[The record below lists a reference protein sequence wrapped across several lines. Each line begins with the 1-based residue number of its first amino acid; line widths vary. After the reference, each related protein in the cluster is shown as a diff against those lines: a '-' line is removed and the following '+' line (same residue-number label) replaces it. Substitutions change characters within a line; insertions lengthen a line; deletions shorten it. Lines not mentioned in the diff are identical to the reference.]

1 VGQDEQRYQGD
12 FRGKILAEGT
22 AIVNPKGFKGGPF
35 YDLQG
40 IVTWLG
46 SELKDYLVAQAAQ
59 ADLYTAY
66 DLTRNQ
72 DPGTTFDTALRYS
85 RGDVLVDPLG
95 LPSPQLERDWPL
107 TEASLFLPMAFNTRL
122 EAATLVCPLPLVRPS
137 QIYLRMFASLF
148 AGYTLNVV
156 YCTPENFK
164 RYQTKLKSQEILKE
178 SFYDFGA
185 LESEEIV
192 LPTRRHLPLLSLGS
206 FKIPTELSEMISA
219 KTRSECEVL
228 PLYLHEKQVTV
239 AIAGDRPRS
248 EQISRITTEL
258 GGRITARFVQ
268 VLLDQLEVAIKGNA
282 VMEVA
287 SLTRR
292 LAEAAEGYAKSESQE
307 INRIDTVQVQ
317 ERIFSED
324 ATVIDLVNTM
334 LTHADK
340 TVSTDIHLIP
350 FRNSV
355 RVCFRTDTLL
365 HDFPD
370 PIPKTIYQAICN
382 RIKLMSTI
390 DIQPASIA
398 QHGRFS
404 VEIGA
409 KMIEV
414 RVCSQSTIHGDHV
427 SLRLAEA
434 NAAQKTIRELGFE
447 QHEIDILQRSI
458 DSDHGLTLVCGP
470 TGSGKSTTLYAALFG
485 IDRVKYSVMSGEDPV
500 EREIPLVIQ
509 TEVSPPLTFDQYIAA
524 ALRRDPDYIMVGET
538 RTEQTA
544 VELIRA
550 AETGHVVYTTLHT
563 NTAASAPH
571 RLINLGIQPYMVA
584 DTLSSVI
591 AQRLVPRLCPNC
603 SFPASPPSE
612 QDLEVNGISQSWFGS
627 RFNFKDAHGCAQCN
641 HTSFRGRILLAE
653 SFVVTPGLRQL
664 ISNKN
669 PSWDILEEQIAQGGK
684 SIYQKAV
691 EACVRGLIP
700 FKLAIQF
707 RTEEAIGKAPVTGRL
722 VNENSHA

>member
-1 VGQDEQRYQGD
+1 MVQNEQGYQGD
-12 FRGKILAEGT
+12 SRGKVADEGKPIT
-22 AIVNPKGFKGGPF
+22 NPIATKAWRF
-35 YDLQG
+35 YDLEG
-40 IVTWLG
+40 VATCLG
-46 SELKDYLVAQAAQ
+46 SDLSDFLIVHEPQ

-66 DLTRNQ
+66 DLTCDR
-72 DPGTTFDTALRYS
+72 DPRTTFDLAFKHS
-85 RGDVLVDPLG
+85 RRDVLVDPLA
-95 LPSPQLERDWPL
+95 LPSPQLEEDWPL
-107 TEASLFLPMAFNTRL
+107 TEAALFLPLAFNTRL

-137 QIYLRMFASLF
+137 EFYLRMFASLF
-148 AGYTLNVV
+148 RGYTLNLV
-156 YCTPENFK
+156 YCPPESFK
-164 RYQTKLKSQEILKE
+164 RYQTKLKNQEILRE
-178 SFYDFGA
+178 SFYDFTEA
-185 LESEEIV
+185 CSEELS
-192 LPTRRHLPLLSLGS
+192 LPKNRPLPLLILSS
-206 FKIPTELSEMISA
+206 FKIPAEVAEKISA
-219 KTRSECEVL
+219 KARSECEVL
-228 PLYLHEKQVTV
+228 PLYLHEKELTV
-239 AIAGDRPRS
+239 AIAGDRPRLD
-248 EQISRITTEL
+248 QISRITTEL
-258 GGRITARFVQ
+258 GGRITTRFVQ
-268 VLLDQLEVAIKGNA
+268 VLSDQLEVAIKSNA

-287 SLTRR
+287 SLTKR
-292 LAEAAEGYAKSESQE
+292 LAEEAEGYAKSESQE
-307 INRIDTVQVQ
+307 IKRIDTVQVQ

-340 TVSTDIHLIP
+340 TLSTDIHLIP
-350 FRNSV
+350 FRNTV

-370 PIPKTIYQAICN
+370 PIPKAIYQAICN

-390 DIQPASIA
+390 DIQPTSIA

-404 VEIGA
+404 IEIGS

-434 NAAQKTIRELGFE
+434 NAALKTIRELGFE
-447 QHEIDILQRSI
+447 EHEIDILQRSI

-470 TGSGKSTTLYAALFG
+470 TGSGKSTTLYATLFC
-485 IDRVKYSVMSGEDPV
+485 IDRAKYSVMSGEDPV
-500 EREIPLVIQ
+500 EREIPLVVQ

-524 ALRRDPDYIMVGET
+524 AMRRDPDYIMVGET
-538 RTEQTA
+538 RTEETA
-544 VELIRA
+544 FEVIRA

-603 SFPASPPSE
+603 SFPAPAPTES
-612 QDLEVNGISQSWFGS
+612 DLETNGIPQSWFGRRS
-627 RFNFKDAHGCAQCN
+627 NFRDAHGCSQCN
-641 HTSFRGRILLAE
+641 HTHFRGRILLAE
-653 SFVVTPGLRQL
+653 SFVATPRMKQL

-669 PSWDILEEQIAQGGK
+669 PSWDILEEQLAQGGK

-707 RTEEAIGKAPVTGRL
+707 RNEETIRKASVTSQL
-722 VNENSHA
+722 ITKN

>member
-1 VGQDEQRYQGD
+1 VGPDEQRYLGD
-12 FRGKILAEGT
+12 SRGKVAAEGPP
-22 AIVNPKGFKGGPF
+22 IVNPTAINGWPF
-35 YDLQG
+35 YDLEG

-46 SELKDYLVAQAAQ
+46 SDLKDFFVTHGAQ

-66 DLTRNQ
+66 DLSRKQ
-72 DPGTTFDTALRYS
+72 DPGTTFEIALRYS

-95 LPSPQLERDWPL
+95 LPSPQLDKDWQL
-107 TEASLFLPMAFNTRL
+107 TEANLFLPLAFNTRL

-137 QIYLRMFASLF
+137 QVYLRLFASLF
-148 AGYTLNVV
+148 GGYTLNLV

-178 SFYDFGA
+178 SFYDFVEPDSQEIA
-185 LESEEIV
+185 L
-192 LPTRRHLPLLSLGS
+192 PARRHLPLLNLGS
-206 FKIPTELSEMISA
+206 FKIPVELSEKISA
-219 KTRSECEVL
+219 KTISECLVL

-287 SLTRR
+287 PLTKR
-292 LAEAAEGYAKSESQE
+292 LAQAAEGYAKSESQE

-470 TGSGKSTTLYAALFG
+470 TGSGKSTTLYATLFG

-524 ALRRDPDYIMVGET
+524 SLRRDPDYIMVGET
-538 RTEQTA
+538 RTEETA

-603 SFPASPPSE
+603 SFPASPPTV
-612 QDLEVNGISQSWFGS
+612 QDLEVNGISPSWFGA
-627 RFNFKDAHGCAQCN
+627 RFNFRDAHGCTQCN
-641 HTSFRGRILLAE
+641 HTSFRGRILFAE
-653 SFVVTPGLRQL
+653 SFVVTPSLRQL
-664 ISNKN
+664 ITNKS

-691 EACVRGLIP
+691 EACARGLIP

-707 RTEEAIGKAPVTGRL
+707 RTDEAIRKAPVTNRL
-722 VNENSHA
+722 VNEK

>member
-1 VGQDEQRYQGD
+1 MLQDEQRYQGD
-12 FRGKILAEGT
+12 SRGKVAEDGT
-22 AIVNPKGFKGGPF
+22 PIANPIAIKAWPF

-40 IVTWLG
+40 VATWLG
-46 SELKDYLVAQAAQ
+46 SKLRDFLIAHEAQ

-66 DLTRNQ
+66 DLAYDQ
-72 DPGTTFDTALRYS
+72 DPGTTFDIAFVHS
-85 RGDVLVDPLG
+85 RGDVLLDPLA
-95 LPSPQLERDWPL
+95 LPSPHLEEDWQL
-107 TEASLFLPMAFNTRL
+107 TEAALFLPLAFNTRL
-122 EAATLVCPLPLVRPS
+122 QAATLVCPLPLVRPS
-137 QIYLRMFASLF
+137 QFYLRMFASLLSS
-148 AGYTLNVV
+148 YTLNLV

-178 SFYDFGA
+178 SFYDFTEADHQGMA
-185 LESEEIV
+185 L
-192 LPTRRHLPLLSLGS
+192 PKKRQLPLLSLGN
-206 FKIPTELSEMISA
+206 FKIPPELSEKISA

-228 PLYLHEKQVTV
+228 PLYLHEKQLTV
-239 AIAGDRPRS
+239 AIAEDRPRS

-268 VLLDQLEVAIKGNA
+268 VLFDQLEVAIKNNA

-287 SLTRR
+287 SLTKR
-292 LAEAAEGYAKSESQE
+292 LAEEAESYAKSESQE
-307 INRIDTVQVQ
+307 IKRIDTAQVQ
-317 ERIFSED
+317 ERIVSED

-340 TVSTDIHLIP
+340 TLSTDIHLIP

-370 PIPKTIYQAICN
+370 PIPKAIYQAISN

-390 DIQPASIA
+390 DIQPTSIA

-404 VEIGA
+404 VEIGS

-434 NAAQKTIRELGFE
+434 TSALKTIRELGFE
-447 QHEIDILQRSI
+447 EREIDILQRSI

-470 TGSGKSTTLYAALFG
+470 TGSGKSTTLYATLFC
-485 IDRVKYSVMSGEDPV
+485 IDRAKYSVMSGEDPV
-500 EREIPLVIQ
+500 EREIPLVVQ

-524 ALRRDPDYIMVGET
+524 AMRRDPDYIMVGET
-538 RTEQTA
+538 RTEETA
-544 VELIRA
+544 MEVIRA

-571 RLINLGIQPYMVA
+571 RMINLGIQPYMVA

-603 SFPASPPSE
+603 SFPALPPAE
-612 QDLEVNGISQSWFGS
+612 CDLEVNGIPQSWFGHRS
-627 RFNFKDAHGCAQCN
+627 NFKDAHGCPQCN

-653 SFVVTPGLRQL
+653 SFVVTPRLKQL
-664 ISNKN
+664 ISNKS
-669 PSWDILEEQIAQGGK
+669 PSWDILEEQLAQGGK

-691 EACVRGLIP
+691 EACARGLIP

-707 RTEEAIGKAPVTGRL
+707 RNEEAIRKAPVTSQL
-722 VNENSHA
+722 VNEN

>member
-1 VGQDEQRYQGD
+1 VGQDEQRYPGD
-12 FRGKILAEGT
+12 SHGKIAAERPL
-22 AIVNPKGFKGGPF
+22 IVNPIAIKGWPF
-35 YDLQG
+35 YDLEG

-46 SELKDYLVAQAAQ
+46 SDLKDFAVVYGAQ
-59 ADLYTAY
+59 ADVYTAY
-66 DLTRNQ
+66 DLARKQ
-72 DPGTTFDTALRYS
+72 DPGTIFDIALRYS
-85 RGDVLVDPLG
+85 RGDVLVDPLS
-95 LPSPQLERDWPL
+95 LPSPQLERDWQL
-107 TEASLFLPMAFNTRL
+107 TEASLFLPLAFNTRL
-122 EAATLVCPLPLVRPS
+122 EAATLVCPLPLLRPS
-137 QIYLRMFASLF
+137 KVYLRLF
-148 AGYTLNVV
+148 ATLFGGYTLNLV

-164 RYQTKLKSQEILKE
+164 RYQAKLKSQEILKE
-178 SFYDFGA
+178 SFYDFVEPDKEIA
-185 LESEEIV
+185 L
-192 LPTRRHLPLLSLGS
+192 PRRRHLPLLNLGS
-206 FKIPTELSEMISA
+206 FKIPTDLSEMISA

-228 PLYLHEKQVTV
+228 PLHLHEKQVTV

-268 VLLDQLEVAIKGNA
+268 VLLDQLEIAIKGNA
-282 VMEVA
+282 VMEVG
-287 SLTRR
+287 SLTKR

-350 FRNSV
+350 FRSSV

-370 PIPKTIYQAICN
+370 PIPKAIYQAICN

-390 DIQPASIA
+390 DIQPASVA

-458 DSDHGLTLVCGP
+458 DNDHGLTLVCGP
-470 TGSGKSTTLYAALFG
+470 TGSGKSTTLYATLFG
-485 IDRVKYSVMSGEDPV
+485 IDRAKYSVMSGEDPV

-509 TEVSPPLTFDQYIAA
+509 TEVSPPLTFDQFIAA

-603 SFPASPPSE
+603 SFPVAPPTAE
-612 QDLEVNGISQSWFGS
+612 DLEVNGIFPSWFGT
-627 RFNFKDAHGCAQCN
+627 RPHFRDANGCPQCN
-641 HTSFRGRILLAE
+641 YTSYRGRILLAE
-653 SFVVTPGLRQL
+653 SFVVTPSLRQL
-664 ISNKN
+664 ITNKS

-684 SIYQKAV
+684 SIYQKAL
-691 EACVRGLIP
+691 EACARGMIP

-707 RTEEAIGKAPVTGRL
+707 RTEEAIRKAPVTSRL
-722 VNENSHA
+722 VDEK

>member
-1 VGQDEQRYQGD
+1 
-12 FRGKILAEGT
+12 
-22 AIVNPKGFKGGPF
+22 
-35 YDLQG
+35 
-40 IVTWLG
+40 
-46 SELKDYLVAQAAQ
+46 
-59 ADLYTAY
+59 
-66 DLTRNQ
+66 
-72 DPGTTFDTALRYS
+72 
-85 RGDVLVDPLG
+85 
-95 LPSPQLERDWPL
+95 
-107 TEASLFLPMAFNTRL
+107 
-122 EAATLVCPLPLVRPS
+122 
-137 QIYLRMFASLF
+137 
-148 AGYTLNVV
+148 
-156 YCTPENFK
+156 
-164 RYQTKLKSQEILKE
+164 
-178 SFYDFGA
+178 
-185 LESEEIV
+185 
-192 LPTRRHLPLLSLGS
+192 
-206 FKIPTELSEMISA
+206 
-219 KTRSECEVL
+219 
-228 PLYLHEKQVTV
+228 
-239 AIAGDRPRS
+239 
-248 EQISRITTEL
+248 
-258 GGRITARFVQ
+258 
-268 VLLDQLEVAIKGNA
+268 
-282 VMEVA
+282 MEVA
-287 SLTRR
+287 PLTKR

-307 INRIDTVQVQ
+307 INRIDTIHVQ

-390 DIQPASIA
+390 DIQPAPIA

-470 TGSGKSTTLYAALFG
+470 TGSGKSTTLYATLFG

-524 ALRRDPDYIMVGET
+524 SLRRDPDYIMVGET
-538 RTEQTA
+538 RTEETA

-550 AETGHVVYTTLHT
+550 AETGHIVYTTLHT

-584 DTLSSVI
+584 DTLASVI
-591 AQRLVPRLCPNC
+591 AQRLVPKLCPNC
-603 SFPASPPSE
+603 SFPATPPTA
-612 QDLEVNGISQSWFGS
+612 QDLEANGISPSWFGT
-627 RFNFKDAHGCAQCN
+627 RFNFKDARGCSQCN
-641 HTSFRGRILLAE
+641 NTSYRGRILLAE
-653 SFVVTPGLRQL
+653 SFVVTPSLRQL
-664 ISNKN
+664 ITNKR

-691 EACVRGLIP
+691 EACARGLIP
-700 FKLAIQF
+700 FRLAVQFRSDEAIQK
-707 RTEEAIGKAPVTGRL
+707 TSVTSRL
-722 VNENSHA
+722 AGEQ

>member
-1 VGQDEQRYQGD
+1 VGQDEQRYLGEA
-12 FRGKILAEGT
+12 RGVVAAERPP
-22 AIVNPKGFKGGPF
+22 IVNPMAIKGWPF
-35 YDLQG
+35 YDLEG

-46 SELKDYLVAQAAQ
+46 SGLRDFFVAQGAQ

-66 DLTRNQ
+66 DLACKQ
-72 DPGTTFDTALRYS
+72 DPGTTFDLALKYS
-85 RGDVLVDPLG
+85 RGDVLIDPLG
-95 LPSPQLERDWPL
+95 LPSPQLEKDWQL
-107 TEASLFLPMAFNTRL
+107 TEASLFLPLAFNPRL

-137 QIYLRMFASLF
+137 QVYLRLFASLF
-148 AGYTLNVV
+148 GGYTLNLV
-156 YCTPENFK
+156 YCTAENFK

-178 SFYDFGA
+178 SFYDFAEADSKEVA
-185 LESEEIV
+185 L
-192 LPTRRHLPLLSLGS
+192 PKKRPLPLLNLGS
-206 FKIPTELSEMISA
+206 FKIPPELSEKISA
-219 KTRSECEVL
+219 KTTTECQVL

-268 VLLDQLEVAIKGNA
+268 VLLDQLEVAIKGNS
-282 VMEVA
+282 VTEVA
-287 SLTRR
+287 PLTKR
-292 LAEAAEGYAKSESQE
+292 LAQAAEGYAKSESQE
-307 INRIDTVQVQ
+307 INRIDTVLVQ

-434 NAAQKTIRELGFE
+434 NAALKTIRELGFE

-470 TGSGKSTTLYAALFG
+470 TGSGKSTTLYATLFG

-500 EREIPLVIQ
+500 EREIPLVVQ
-509 TEVSPPLTFDQYIAA
+509 TDVSPPLTFDQYISA

-550 AETGHVVYTTLHT
+550 AETGHIVYTTLHT

-603 SFPASPPSE
+603 SFPASPPTE
-612 QDLEVNGISQSWFGS
+612 QDLEVNGISPSWFRN
-627 RFNFKDAHGCAQCN
+627 RFNFRDAHGCLQCN
-641 HTSFRGRILLAE
+641 HTSYRGRILLAE
-653 SFVVTPGLRQL
+653 SFVVTPSLRQL
-664 ISNKN
+664 ITNKS

-684 SIYQKAV
+684 SIYQKAI
-691 EACVRGLIP
+691 EACARGLIP

-707 RTEEAIGKAPVTGRL
+707 RTDEAIRKAPVTSRP
-722 VNENSHA
+722 VNEK

>member
-1 VGQDEQRYQGD
+1 VGQDEQPYPGD
-12 FRGKILAEGT
+12 SHGKVAAERPP
-22 AIVNPKGFKGGPF
+22 IVNPIAIKGWPF
-35 YDLQG
+35 YDLEG

-46 SELKDYLVAQAAQ
+46 SDLKDFALVYGAQ

-66 DLTRNQ
+66 DLARKQ
-72 DPGTTFDTALRYS
+72 DPGTIFDIAVRYS
-85 RGDVLVDPLG
+85 RGDVLVDPLS
-95 LPSPQLERDWPL
+95 LPSPQLERDWQL
-107 TEASLFLPMAFNTRL
+107 TEANLFLPLAFNTRL
-122 EAATLVCPLPLVRPS
+122 EAATLVCPLPLLRPS
-137 QIYLRMFASLF
+137 KVYLRLF
-148 AGYTLNVV
+148 ATLFGGYTLNLV

-164 RYQTKLKSQEILKE
+164 RYQAKLKSQEILKE
-178 SFYDFGA
+178 SFYDFVEPDNKEIA
-185 LESEEIV
+185 L
-192 LPTRRHLPLLSLGS
+192 PRRRHLPLLNLGS

-228 PLYLHEKQVTV
+228 PLHLHEKQVTV

-268 VLLDQLEVAIKGNA
+268 VLLDQLEIAIKGNA
-282 VMEVA
+282 VMEVG
-287 SLTRR
+287 SLTKR

-350 FRNSV
+350 FRSSV

-370 PIPKTIYQAICN
+370 PIPKAIYQAICN

-470 TGSGKSTTLYAALFG
+470 TGSGKSTTLYATLFG
-485 IDRVKYSVMSGEDPV
+485 IDRAKYSVMSGEDPV

-509 TEVSPPLTFDQYIAA
+509 TEVSPPLTFDQFIAA

-603 SFPASPPSE
+603 SFPVAPPTA
-612 QDLEVNGISQSWFGS
+612 QDLEVNGISQSWFS
-627 RFNFKDAHGCAQCN
+627 TRFNFRDANGCPQCN
-641 HTSFRGRILLAE
+641 YTSFRGRILLAE
-653 SFVVTPGLRQL
+653 SFVVTPSLRQL
-664 ISNKN
+664 ITNKS

-691 EACVRGLIP
+691 ESCARGLIP

-707 RTEEAIGKAPVTGRL
+707 RTEEAIRKAPVTNPL
-722 VNENSHA
+722 VDEK

>member
-1 VGQDEQRYQGD
+1 MGQDEQRYQGD
-12 FRGKILAEGT
+12 SRGKIVAEGPP
-22 AIVNPKGFKGGPF
+22 IVNPIAIKGWPF
-35 YDLQG
+35 YDLEG

-46 SELKDYLVAQAAQ
+46 SDLKDFLVAHGAQ

-66 DLTRNQ
+66 DLVRNQ
-72 DPGTTFDTALRYS
+72 DPGTTFDIALRHS

-95 LPSPQLERDWPL
+95 LPSPQLEKDWQL
-107 TEASLFLPMAFNTRL
+107 TEANLFLPLAFNTRL

-137 QIYLRMFASLF
+137 QFFLRMFASLF
-148 AGYTLNVV
+148 GGYTLNLV

-178 SFYDFGA
+178 SFYDFV
-185 LESEEIV
+185 EPDSKEIA
-192 LPTRRHLPLLSLGS
+192 LPTRRHLPLLNLGS

-287 SLTRR
+287 PLTKR
-292 LAEAAEGYAKSESQE
+292 LAQAAEGYAKSESQE

-370 PIPKTIYQAICN
+370 PIPKAIYQAICN

-434 NAAQKTIRELGFE
+434 NAALE
-447 QHEIDILQRSI
+447 
-458 DSDHGLTLVCGP
+458 DHSRTGL
-470 TGSGKSTTLYAALFG
+470 
-485 IDRVKYSVMSGEDPV
+485 
-500 EREIPLVIQ
+500 
-509 TEVSPPLTFDQYIAA
+509 
-524 ALRRDPDYIMVGET
+524 
-538 RTEQTA
+538 
-544 VELIRA
+544 
-550 AETGHVVYTTLHT
+550 
-563 NTAASAPH
+563 
-571 RLINLGIQPYMVA
+571 
-584 DTLSSVI
+584 
-591 AQRLVPRLCPNC
+591 
-603 SFPASPPSE
+603 
-612 QDLEVNGISQSWFGS
+612 
-627 RFNFKDAHGCAQCN
+627 
-641 HTSFRGRILLAE
+641 
-653 SFVVTPGLRQL
+653 
-664 ISNKN
+664 
-669 PSWDILEEQIAQGGK
+669 
-684 SIYQKAV
+684 
-691 EACVRGLIP
+691 
-700 FKLAIQF
+700 
-707 RTEEAIGKAPVTGRL
+707 
-722 VNENSHA
+722 

>member
-1 VGQDEQRYQGD
+1 
-12 FRGKILAEGT
+12 
-22 AIVNPKGFKGGPF
+22 
-35 YDLQG
+35 
-40 IVTWLG
+40 
-46 SELKDYLVAQAAQ
+46 
-59 ADLYTAY
+59 
-66 DLTRNQ
+66 
-72 DPGTTFDTALRYS
+72 
-85 RGDVLVDPLG
+85 
-95 LPSPQLERDWPL
+95 
-107 TEASLFLPMAFNTRL
+107 
-122 EAATLVCPLPLVRPS
+122 
-137 QIYLRMFASLF
+137 
-148 AGYTLNVV
+148 
-156 YCTPENFK
+156 
-164 RYQTKLKSQEILKE
+164 
-178 SFYDFGA
+178 
-185 LESEEIV
+185 
-192 LPTRRHLPLLSLGS
+192 
-206 FKIPTELSEMISA
+206 
-219 KTRSECEVL
+219 
-228 PLYLHEKQVTV
+228 
-239 AIAGDRPRS
+239 
-248 EQISRITTEL
+248 
-258 GGRITARFVQ
+258 
-268 VLLDQLEVAIKGNA
+268 
-282 VMEVA
+282 
-287 SLTRR
+287 
-292 LAEAAEGYAKSESQE
+292 
-307 INRIDTVQVQ
+307 
-317 ERIFSED
+317 
-324 ATVIDLVNTM
+324 M

-340 TVSTDIHLIP
+340 TLSTDIHLIP

-370 PIPKTIYQAICN
+370 PIPKAIYQAICN

-434 NAAQKTIRELGFE
+434 NAALKTIRELGFE

-470 TGSGKSTTLYAALFG
+470 TGSGKSTTLYATLFG

-538 RTEQTA
+538 RTEETA

-603 SFPASPPSE
+603 SFPASPPTA
-612 QDLEVNGISQSWFGS
+612 QDLEVNGISQSWFGTRS
-627 RFNFKDAHGCAQCN
+627 NFRDAHGCSQCN

-653 SFVVTPGLRQL
+653 SFVVTPSAETTHLQQESLLGHPRGTNRAGRQVHLPESGRSLRTWTDPIQTCH
-664 ISNKN
+664 SVPDRGSDSK
-669 PSWDILEEQIAQGGK
+669 G
-684 SIYQKAV
+684 
-691 EACVRGLIP
+691 ACHEPAGQRKVTMP
-700 FKLAIQF
+700 EFQYLAIRPGEHKITKGVADRPSLQAF
-707 RTEEAIGKAPVTGRL
+707 ENDAIDRRLAVLKVERKREKEEEKVSRAKIPLKVKINFFQQMATCYKLQIHLAKAFDIIQDACANKTFKGHPSRGQRG
-722 VNENSHA
+722 N